1 MKRFGFGL
9 LYAVG
14 GYFLGAL
21 ASYFLILQLSAN
33 THDRALEAAM
43 TSAFFFGPLAAVIAF
58 IVGAVRSGSSP
69 SARKDQP

>member
-1 MKRFGFGL
+1 MKRLGFGL

-14 GYFLGAL
+14 GYFLGAV

-43 TSAFFFGPLAAVIAF
+43 TSAFFFGPLTAVIAF
-58 IVGAVRSGSSP
+58 IVGAVRGGGGT
-69 SARKDQP
+69 SARKDRP